1 MKKIEI
7 TVYAFSELSDKAKE
21 HAISKLE
28 YYDFWGDYR
37 RASYDAA
44 KDIYSRFGDIE
55 REISG
60 RRLYVWI
67 VNNVL
72 PDLTGRKLYE
82 KDWSYYTTK
91 RAGKG
96 QRLSHIFREVDACH
110 LTGYCADWSF
120 LEPILLFLR
129 NPENH
134 ISNIDLAD
142 TDLENL
148 WELDSQSDY
157 EQYYSE
163 ENIEQVFEGCT
174 FLKNGTQY

>member
-37 RASYDAA
+37 RASYNAA
-44 KDIYSRFGDIE
+44 KEIYSRFGDIE
-55 REISG
+55 QEISG

-82 KDWSYYTTK
+82 KSYSYYTTR

-96 QRLSHIFREVDACH
+96 QRLSHIFKDIDACH

-120 LEPILLFLR
+120 LEPIFLFLQK
-129 NPENH
+129 PDKYT
-134 ISNIDLAD
+134 SNVDLAE
-142 TDLENL
+142 TDLNNI
-148 WELDSQSDY
+148 WEIEAQSDY
-157 EQYYSE
+157 EQYYSD
-163 ENIEQVFEGCT
+163 ENMEHVFGGCQ
-174 FLKNGTQY
+174 FLENGTQY